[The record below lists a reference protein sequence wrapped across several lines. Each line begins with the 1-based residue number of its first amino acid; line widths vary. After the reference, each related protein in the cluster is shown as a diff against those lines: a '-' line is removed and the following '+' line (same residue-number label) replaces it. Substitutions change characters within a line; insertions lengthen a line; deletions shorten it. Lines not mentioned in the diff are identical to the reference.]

1 MTEEPWTT
9 FRLQALRRELAEL
22 QKAIIP
28 GDPVMGWNEQQ
39 RAALDTV
46 MDAIVDTLD
55 AAG

>member
-1 MTEEPWTT
+1 VTEEPWTT

-22 QKAIIP
+22 QQAIIP